1 MPVSN
6 YHIGQYIKK
15 RREELNV
22 NQDAL
27 CYGICNRS
35 TLSRIE
41 RGRQEPSYQVLKA
54 LLQRLGISENRCQ
67 ILIGPQE
74 FAIVELQREIVADNV
89 KHDFSAALQKIER
102 LEALFQP
109 EQQPILQQFVLRVRA
124 LAGYEKDGQHF
135 DYDCPTQRRMLKQA
149 LELTCAGINLEN
161 MRGFLL
167 GEDETKII
175 NQIAIT
181 YSEEGKRRQAIEI
194 YRQLIRYVESHFPD
208 CKVRQVMLPLTA
220 YNYSRLLG
228 LERRYEEAIEVA
240 ELGRQCC
247 VKYNKCRMLGGLLL
261 NIACC
266 LHELGKDEESRKI
279 MQQSYYAYLIME
291 DLISCEVV
299 QKYAEETF
307 KIKIN

>member
-1 MPVSN
+1 M
-6 YHIGQYIKK
+6 
-15 RREELNV
+15 
-22 NQDAL
+22 
-27 CYGICNRS
+27 
-35 TLSRIE
+35 
-41 RGRQEPSYQVLKA
+41 
-54 LLQRLGISENRCQ
+54 QRLGISENRCQ

-161 MRGFLL
+161 MSGFLL

-181 YSEEGKRRQAIEI
+181 YSEEGKHRQAIEI

-208 CKVRQVMLPLTA
+208 CEVRQVMLPLTA

-266 LHELGKDEESRKI
+266 LHEMGEDEKSKELLI
-279 MQQSYYAYLIME
+279 QSYYVGLAME
-291 DLISCEVV
+291 NFQDCEVI
-299 QKYAEETF
+299 KRYAKET
-307 KIKIN
+307 IGLLLN

>member
-1 MPVSN
+1 MSN

-27 CYGICNRS
+27 CYGICDRS

-54 LLQRLGISENRCQ
+54 LLQRLGISENRCH

-161 MRGFLL
+161 MSGFLL

-181 YSEEGKRRQAIEI
+181 YSEEGKHRQAIEI

-208 CKVRQVMLPLTA
+208 CEVR
-220 YNYSRLLG
+220 
-228 LERRYEEAIEVA
+228 
-240 ELGRQCC
+240 
-247 VKYNKCRMLGGLLL
+247 
-261 NIACC
+261 
-266 LHELGKDEESRKI
+266 
-279 MQQSYYAYLIME
+279 
-291 DLISCEVV
+291 
-299 QKYAEETF
+299 
-307 KIKIN
+307 

>member
-1 MPVSN
+1 MSN

-161 MRGFLL
+161 MSGFLL

-181 YSEEGKRRQAIEI
+181 YSETGDRRFAIRI
-194 YRQLIRYVESHFPD
+194 YEQLMKYPRNRLFNNEALLTVTP
-208 CKVRQVMLPLTA
+208 MLC
-220 YNYSRLLG
+220 YNFSRLLG
-228 LERRYEEAIEVA
+228 RERRYEE
-240 ELGRQCC
+240 ELEIAQYGYDISL
-247 VKYNKCRMLGGLLL
+247 KYDKARLLGGLLL
-261 NIACC
+261 NMGCA
-266 LHELGKDEESRKI
+266 LHELGRDEESKEKLI
-279 MQQSYYAYLIME
+279 DSYYAYRLINNKK
-291 DLISCEVV
+291 SCALVANYAKG
-299 QKYAEETF
+299 KYDIILE
-307 KIKIN
+307 

>member
-1 MPVSN
+1 MSN

-27 CYGICNRS
+27 CYGICDRS

-149 LELTCAGINLEN
+149 LELT
-161 MRGFLL
+161 
-167 GEDETKII
+167 
-175 NQIAIT
+175 
-181 YSEEGKRRQAIEI
+181 
-194 YRQLIRYVESHFPD
+194 
-208 CKVRQVMLPLTA
+208 
-220 YNYSRLLG
+220 
-228 LERRYEEAIEVA
+228 
-240 ELGRQCC
+240 
-247 VKYNKCRMLGGLLL
+247 
-261 NIACC
+261 
-266 LHELGKDEESRKI
+266 
-279 MQQSYYAYLIME
+279 
-291 DLISCEVV
+291 
-299 QKYAEETF
+299 
-307 KIKIN
+307 

>member
-1 MPVSN
+1 MQGYN
-6 YHIGQYIKK
+6 IGYYI
-15 RREELNV
+15 RRIRKER
-22 NQDAL
+22 
-27 CYGICNRS
+27 GICQEVLYEGLCSRS
-35 TLSRIE
+35 TLHRIE
-41 RGRQEPSYQVLKA
+41 SGEQQPGLFVASQ
-54 LLQRLGISENRCQ
+54 LLQRLGLDESSF
-67 ILIGPQE
+67 LLPLGPQD
-74 FAIVELQREIVADNV
+74 FEISN
-89 KHDFSAALQKIER
+89 LQKEIISLNAQSRFAEALEKIAR

-161 MRGFLL
+161 MSGFLL

-208 CKVRQVMLPLTA
+208 CEVRQVMLPLTA
-220 YNYSRLLG
+220 YNYSTLLG

-266 LHELGKDEESRKI
+266 LHELGEDKKSGELLI
-279 MQQSYYAYLIME
+279 ASYYVNKAME
-291 DLISCEVV
+291 RTKSCETVK
-299 QKYAEETF
+299 QYARENLGIE
-307 KIKIN
+307 ID

>member
-1 MPVSN
+1 MSN

-149 LELTCAGINLEN
+149 REQTCAGINLEN
-161 MRGFLL
+161 MSGFLL

-181 YSEEGKRRQAIEI
+181 YSEEGKHRQAIEI

-208 CKVRQVMLPLTA
+208 CEVRQVMLPLTA
-220 YNYSRLLG
+220 YNYSTLLG

-240 ELGRQCC
+240 ELGRQYC

-266 LHELGKDEESRKI
+266 LHELGEDKKSGELLI
-279 MQQSYYAYLIME
+279 ASYYVNKAME
-291 DLISCEVV
+291 RTKSCETVK
-299 QKYAEETF
+299 QYARENLGIE
-307 KIKIN
+307 ID